1 MRDIILPREFEVE
14 ELDSGCA
21 YLIEGTGGRVACGA
35 PRRAVSPYC
44 PHHHSLCYIAC
55 GSRAEARRIREVEM
69 LASAVGGRRAR
80 RGAAPSEN
88 FLERLEQAI
97 RDFS

>member
-14 ELDSGCA
+14 ELGSGCA

-44 PHHHSLCYIAC
+44 PHHHSLCYLAC
-55 GSRAEARRIREVEM
+55 GSSAEARRIREVET
-69 LASAVGGRRAR
+69 LASAVGGRRGR
-80 RGAAPSEN
+80 QGAAPSEH